1 MVLSAYVKAY
11 PFPGR
16 PGTLLVFSTRKTSM
30 LLLPEDL
37 YRRLEAGQIPPE
49 AEEPLLRLG
58 ILVRDR
64 EAEVREAFGFLDRA
78 NRETTGLTIAVILG
92 MECNFRCSYCYEGSL
107 KGPARMDRAT
117 EDRLVEFVD
126 QRFLPGMDTV
136 VVDFYGGE
144 PLLYRDAIVR
154 ISGSLKRL
162 VEERGGRFHCTLVT
176 NGSLLTPEIVDE
188 LNPLGLMG
196 ARVTLDGPGDV
207 HDRFRPFRSGRG
219 SYEAIV
225 ANLKRCA
232 GRTRI
237 GLAGTYTRDNYRR
250 FPELLDDLS
259 DRGLGPEAV
268 GPIQFSPVMHTT
280 DEFAPPESCV
290 GCASINED
298 WVAEA
303 TVFLREEVLKR
314 GYRPPKIAPIA
325 CMVDLEYAFTVHYD
339 GTLTKCPALVGHEQ
353 FVAGDLW
360 EGFQDYR
367 ERFAL
372 DRLRTAP
379 ACRECEYLPLCL
391 GGCRYMKYQ
400 REGRMG
406 VECQRRFLDRTL
418 GPILIQ
424 EARLSG
430 KTRAPS

>member
-1 MVLSAYVKAY
+1 MVLSSYVKAY
-11 PFPGR
+11 PFPLR
-16 PGTLLVFSTRKTSM
+16 PRTVLVFSTRKASVA
-30 LLLPEDL
+30 LLPEDL
-37 YRRLEAGQIPPE
+37 YRRLEAGDIPPG
-49 AEEPLLRLG
+49 AEGPLARLG
-58 ILVRDR
+58 VLVADR
-64 EAEVREAFGFLDRA
+64 GAEVEEALGFLDRA
-78 NRETTGLTIAVILG
+78 NRETNGLTIAVILG
-92 MECNFRCSYCYEGSL
+92 MECNFRCSYCYEGTL
-107 KGPARMDRAT
+107 KGPGRMERST
-117 EDRLVEFVD
+117 EERLAAFVGE
-126 QRFLPGMDTV
+126 RFRPGMDTV

-144 PLLYRDAIVR
+144 PLLYQDAVVR
-154 ISGSLKRL
+154 ISGRLKSL

-196 ARVTLDGPGDV
+196 VRVTLDGPQEI
-207 HDRFRPFRSGRG
+207 HDRFRPFRSGQG

-225 ANLKRCA
+225 TNLKRCA

-259 DRGLGPEAV
+259 GRGLGPDVV
-268 GPIQFSPVMHTT
+268 GPIQFSPVMRTT

-290 GCASINED
+290 GCASVNEE

-339 GTLTKCPALVGHEQ
+339 GTLTKCPALVGHEE
-353 FVAGDLW
+353 FVAGDLR

-372 DRLRTAP
+372 DRLHTAA

-424 EARLSG
+424 EARFSG

>member
-207 HDRFRPFRSGRG
+207 HDRFRPFRSGQG